1 MQLIYVQQ
9 GEIIG
14 NNCIWNFS
22 KSILFLI
29 LEHFKI
35 LKNEMQCIHLTVRL
49 NFVFWDIKAPITFI
63 VILTIQQCIYLLE
76 TTRQFSDHL
85 KGFVTNIPWVFSTT
99 VTQVQS
105 TCIMTPPLPSKIYS
119 ESMTHPLPSN
129 IKPL

>member
-22 KSILFLI
+22 MSILFLI

-49 NFVFWDIKAPITFI
+49 NFVLCDIKAPITFI
-63 VILTIQQCIYLLE
+63 VIITIQQCIYLLE

-129 IKPL
+129 I